1 MENNNKHMVR
11 SRLDK
16 IDEKLKDVDFKLG
29 SISDKLELLIKYNN
43 NSKIET
49 DKKIKAIQDKQNE
62 GWFWLGY

>member
-1 MENNNKHMVR
+1 MVR